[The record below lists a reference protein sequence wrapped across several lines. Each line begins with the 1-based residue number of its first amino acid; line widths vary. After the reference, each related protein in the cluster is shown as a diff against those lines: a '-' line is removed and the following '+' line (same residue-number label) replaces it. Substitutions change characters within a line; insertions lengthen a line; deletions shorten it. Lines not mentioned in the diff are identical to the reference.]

1 MHEDNDDEDFKYL
14 VGLDGVAAVLPDA
27 AAAAAFERFLDT
39 FGFVG
44 GGAVV
49 SAAGRS

>member
-1 MHEDNDDEDFKYL
+1 MHDDNDEEHVKYL
-14 VGLDGVAAVLPDA
+14 VGLEGVAAELPD

-44 GGAVV
+44 GGATV
-49 SAAGRS
+49 SAAGTS